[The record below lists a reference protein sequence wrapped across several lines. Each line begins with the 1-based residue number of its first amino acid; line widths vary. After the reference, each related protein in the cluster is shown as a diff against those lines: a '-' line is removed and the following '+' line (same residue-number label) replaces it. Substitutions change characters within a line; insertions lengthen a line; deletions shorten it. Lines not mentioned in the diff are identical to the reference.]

1 MGGQP
6 QAGAAKSDS
15 ALTVES
21 LEPRLAGAE
30 ACLPQGRQLLDG
42 EPPVADASTWR
53 PPCTFAGPYV
63 AMQVL
68 ASRHARLQI
77 GSNTR
82 ALSSPSRGQLSPDR
96 YPATVVTP
104 SLQGQTEV
112 AL

>member
-1 MGGQP
+1 MKSEMGGQP

-53 PPCTFAGPYV
+53 PTVYLGRTICGN
-63 AMQVL
+63 
-68 ASRHARLQI
+68 ASASI
-77 GSNTR
+77 
-82 ALSSPSRGQLSPDR
+82 AAC
-96 YPATVVTP
+96 PAANR
-104 SLQGQTEV
+104 E
-112 AL
+112 